1 MNMCLSNCFILFYFF
16 FRKLLKDDQLEA
28 GTKAAQQEEMERRKR
43 LEQQRKDFPTPA
55 PPVPDPQLGD
65 YCLQSAVI
73 DLFIPSCTSLDLSSD
88 KLHLSI
94 LPTVD
99 TASILGE
106 VSRLVPGFL
115 AKQDVICLDSS
126 GDEEEKVE
134 PKLPALDI
142 RDGKMFETLTPLW
155 STLISDFF
163 NSVRS

>member
-1 MNMCLSNCFILFYFF
+1 MISWRLGL
-16 FRKLLKDDQLEA
+16 KLLNRRRWR
-28 GTKAAQQEEMERRKR
+28 GVNVWSSRERTSPHQPR
-43 LEQQRKDFPTPA
+43 LFLTLSS
-55 PPVPDPQLGD
+55 VTTVL
-65 YCLQSAVI
+65 SAVI
-73 DLFIPSCTSLDLSSD
+73 DLFIPLCTSLDLSSD

>member
-1 MNMCLSNCFILFYFF
+1 MISWRLGL
-16 FRKLLKDDQLEA
+16 KLLNRRRWR
-28 GTKAAQQEEMERRKR
+28 GVNVWSSRERTSPHQPR
-43 LEQQRKDFPTPA
+43 LFLTLSS
-55 PPVPDPQLGD
+55 VTTVL
-65 YCLQSAVI
+65 SAVI

-142 RDGKMFETLTPLW
+142 RDGKMFETLTPL
-155 STLISDFF
+155 
-163 NSVRS
+163 